1 MWSSALVE
9 RRVIILCKVLKS
21 FNFIHI
27 LRYWIYICGNLFVRN
42 QSWSLTIFFRKK
54 LFYLFC
60 NLFILFYYF
69 AFDIFSCSYTL
80 DIRPVF
86 LISNSAFQHILPQ
99 ATWCFFTGWQKAV
112 DYLMHKLVNGKFDH
126 FHPASTTIEIQ
137 EILTIRWVVWSFG
150 MFAFF
155 KNLIKCET
163 FLI

>member
-1 MWSSALVE
+1 ME

-21 FNFIHI
+21 FNFIHVLI
-27 LRYWIYICGNLFVRN
+27 YWIYICGNLFVRN
-42 QSWSLTIFFRKK
+42 LSWSLTIFFRKK

-60 NLFILFYYF
+60 ITILRL
-69 AFDIFSCSYTL
+69 IFFHANILLIL
-80 DIRPVF
+80 DPCF

-99 ATWCFFTGWQKAV
+99 ATWCFYTGWQKAV

-137 EILTIRWVVWSFG
+137 EMLTIRWVVCSFG

>member
-1 MWSSALVE
+1 ME

-21 FNFIHI
+21 FNFIRVLI
-27 LRYWIYICGNLFVRN
+27 YWIYICGNLFVRN

-60 NLFILFYYF
+60 ITILRL
-69 AFDIFSCSYTL
+69 IFFHANILLIL
-80 DIRPVF
+80 DPCF
-86 LISNSAFQHILPQ
+86 FISNSAFQHILPQ
-99 ATWCFFTGWQKAV
+99 ATWCFYTGWQKAV

-137 EILTIRWVVWSFG
+137 EMLTIRWVVCSFG